1 MIAFNAQYLFDIT
14 LESVR
19 VLEVQI
25 SNFFCSAVK
34 FLREKAIA
42 IFVCIVIASRIIYKF
57 LDLYLSKIWKVQLEL
72 AQKGSS
78 IRLAEAS
85 TPAATPGITRI
96 RFRLLKETSHH
107 NGPGMRRYLDCIE
120 STDEVT
126 QNCDLS

>member
-1 MIAFNAQYLFDIT
+1 M
-14 LESVR
+14 
-19 VLEVQI
+19 
-25 SNFFCSAVK
+25 
-34 FLREKAIA
+34 
-42 IFVCIVIASRIIYKF
+42 IASRIIYKF

-85 TPAATPGITRI
+85 TPAATSGITRI
-96 RFRLLKETSHH
+96 RFRLLKEASHH
-107 NGPGMRRYLDCIE
+107 YGPGMRGYLDCIE